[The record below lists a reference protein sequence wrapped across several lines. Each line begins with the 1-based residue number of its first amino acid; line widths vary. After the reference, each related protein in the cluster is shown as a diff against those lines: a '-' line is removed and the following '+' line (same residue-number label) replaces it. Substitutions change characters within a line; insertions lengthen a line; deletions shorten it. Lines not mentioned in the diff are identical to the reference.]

1 MAIRIFNN
9 TASTNAQRYLGVN
22 NQRLATSIERISS
35 GIRINKGADDAAGL
49 AISEGLRSDIRA
61 LRQATR
67 NANDGLSLLNV
78 TEGALNEQSGILIR
92 LRELASQAATGTVG
106 STERATI
113 QLEFS
118 ALRDE
123 LTRIAMTTEF
133 NGIGVIDGTL
143 KSSKAATTASAP
155 TKVAATTAASGA
167 VTSVAT
173 ANVTTT
179 KTDAL
184 TGIVTTVVSAAA
196 SGAVTSVAATNQT
209 LVSTAASG
217 AVTTTNQTPVSAV
230 ATTNDIMIQIG
241 IDNSAD
247 SRINLNNSLS
257 LDAVTSSTL
266 GVASLSVTGAAEAL
280 TALAQIENAIASVT
294 ATRGKVGAV
303 TNRLQRA
310 VGALSITSE
319 NLQAAE
325 SSIRDADIAHEIA
338 QLTRNQILVQTST
351 AMVGQSNLIPQSV
364 LQLLA

>member
-9 TASTNAQRYLGVN
+9 TASVNAQRILGIN
-22 NQRLATSIERISS
+22 NTRLAQSIERISS
-35 GIRINKGADDAAGL
+35 GIRINRGADDAAGL

-67 NANDGLSLLNV
+67 NANDGMSLVNV
-78 TEGALNEQSGILIR
+78 TEGALNEQSSILIR

-123 LTRIAMTTEF
+123 LTRIAATTEF
-133 NGIGVIDGTL
+133 NGIGLIDGTL
-143 KSSKAATTASAP
+143 AS
-155 TKVAATTAASGA
+155 
-167 VTSVAT
+167 SVAT
-173 ANVTTT
+173 
-179 KTDAL
+179 
-184 TGIVTTVVSAAA
+184 
-196 SGAVTSVAATNQT
+196 TSHT
-209 LVSTAASG
+209 L
-217 AVTTTNQTPVSAV
+217 
-230 ATTNDIMIQIG
+230 IQIG
-241 IDNSAD
+241 IDNSAN
-247 SRINLNNSLS
+247 SRLDLNATLG

-266 GVASLSVTGAAEAL
+266 GIAALSVTASAEAL
-280 TALAQIENAIASVT
+280 TALSEINNAIASVT
-294 ATRGKVGAV
+294 AARGKVGAV
-303 TNRLQRA
+303 QNRLQRS
-310 VGALSITSE
+310 VSALSITSE

-325 SSIRDADIAHEIA
+325 SAIRDADIAEEIA